1 MNERS
6 QLFERVLRFGLERI
20 RGVRGTRAN
29 QLQVGD
35 SHLDA
40 LHLVLALDQLASG
53 LNGSVETDIGEK
65 TLKTLP
71 IGAFKVLE
79 QKNELQVT
87 TIGAVVEVKKLDL
100 LLVPDRLDP
109 TDHADMFIA
118 RLGVQQA
125 SDTSGC

>member
-20 RGVRGTRAN
+20 RGVRGTRPN
-29 QLQVGD
+29 QLQVGH

-40 LHLVLALDQLASG
+40 LHLVLAFDQLASG